1 MFLLFGNAYIRV
13 YEAVTVYL
21 LHSGSR
27 AAKLLIMGGE
37 GFHLLQIA
45 GWPVFQAKPGGQPA
59 MGTVMKMRLICM
71 RTDPAGKHQ
80 QQMLRK
86 PRPHCKLQG
95 Q

>member
-1 MFLLFGNAYIRV
+1 MKPLLFICCIQVREPQNYC
-13 YEAVTVYL
+13 
-21 LHSGSR
+21 
-27 AAKLLIMGGE
+27 MGGE

-59 MGTVMKMRLICM
+59 IGTVMKMRLICM